1 MNSLAT
7 EAMQSWFIVK
17 VAVALSPI
25 LIFGVADI
33 IGWFL
38 RRTLWRRPEGDPGV
52 GGHARNGFGSSAI
65 VIRPTADPD

>member
-17 VAVALSPI
+17 IAVALSPI
-25 LIFGVADI
+25 LTFGIADI

-38 RRTLWRRPEGDPGV
+38 RRTLWRRPEVKPRPG
-52 GGHARNGFGSSAI
+52 GELAREEPAGVAAPPG
-65 VIRPTADPD
+65 